1 MKNYTIEVK
10 WAIRFTLLTLAW
22 AIGEKVV
29 GLHDVYIADYGLY
42 TNLIALPALFFYVV
56 ALQEKK
62 KYFFNGSMTW
72 SQGFVSGV
80 VLSFIIALLA
90 PIAQFV
96 IYSSVTPHFFETII
110 AYKTNPALVSHP
122 ISKEAATGYFN
133 LKSFMLQSA
142 FSDLSTGVIAG
153 ALLSLVL
160 RNKK

>member
-22 AIGEKVV
+22 AIGEKLV

-62 KYFFNGSMTW
+62 KYFFQGTMTW

-80 VLSFIIALLA
+80 VLSFLIALLA

-110 AYKTNPALVSHP
+110 AYKTNATLVSHP
-122 ISKEAATGYFN
+122 ISKEAATSYFN
-133 LKSFMLQSA
+133 MKSFMLQSA
-142 FSDLSTGVIAG
+142 FSDLSTGVIVG

-160 RNKK
+160 RNQK